1 VSLNASL
8 DLQDRK
14 LLEDTR
20 GGHAAG
26 ELQAQLGSSG
36 LLASRAASTM
46 RLALGGMAEWQ
57 STKPGIYKAQAKLT
71 MPIPGLSGFTLPF
84 SITLANRTELI
95 EEREIRGQVGFTLDI
110 SKLAKAVGKEE

>member
-1 VSLNASL
+1 
-8 DLQDRK
+8 
-14 LLEDTR
+14 
-20 GGHAAG
+20 
-26 ELQAQLGSSG
+26 
-36 LLASRAASTM
+36 
-46 RLALGGMAEWQ
+46 
-57 STKPGIYKAQAKLT
+57 